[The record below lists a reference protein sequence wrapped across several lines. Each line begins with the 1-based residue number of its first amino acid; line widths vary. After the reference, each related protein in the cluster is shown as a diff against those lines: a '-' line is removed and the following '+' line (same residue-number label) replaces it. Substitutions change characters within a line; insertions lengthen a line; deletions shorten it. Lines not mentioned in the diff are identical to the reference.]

1 MGMSLL
7 FFLKAP
13 VAGKVK
19 SRLAADVGDARALGA
34 YKRMTEHLLRNLAP
48 HFPVEVHF
56 TPAGNER
63 NAEAELLLREWLEPT
78 LGRPW
83 TEVAAFAQTDGDLGQ
98 RQAFAVEQAFT
109 RQDGPVCLLGG
120 DCPYV
125 TQALIERATRELEQ
139 ADIVLGPA
147 RDGGYYLLALSE
159 PLAGLFDGVEWGSE
173 RVLAQMQRNARA
185 LGLSIQSLETL
196 EDVDTVEAW
205 DRARSELGLS

>member
-1 MGMSLL
+1 MSLL